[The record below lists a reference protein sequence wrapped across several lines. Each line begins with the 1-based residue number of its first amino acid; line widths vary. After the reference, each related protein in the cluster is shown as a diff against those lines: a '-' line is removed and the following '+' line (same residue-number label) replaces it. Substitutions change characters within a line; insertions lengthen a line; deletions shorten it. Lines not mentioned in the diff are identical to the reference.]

1 MPSYLT
7 DSLLISLRPVQIHG
21 AQLGKLLMI
30 VVYHVKLLQ
39 FIVYVHLLHIKMR
52 HLCCLHVFLEAGCKW
67 GHLGLMLPQAWFILL
82 SGERQKCS
90 IHLS

>member
-30 VVYHVKLLQ
+30 VVCEVKLVP
-39 FIVYVHLLHIKMR
+39 FIIYVHFLHIKMR
-52 HLCCLHVFLEAGCKW
+52 YSCLFFW
-67 GHLGLMLPQAWFILL
+67 
-82 SGERQKCS
+82 
-90 IHLS
+90 